1 MSKLGVQS
9 TYNVL
14 YYKYETKRKRHLF
27 ICNNCL
33 FRLEITSMKEKF
45 TKEQIEQM
53 LNTSTEKNVENSVD
67 LVDEFGNV
75 RNIGEVITQAENDV
89 KKKYPKVNFRWS
101 EFEIARAKKIAKE
114 LGMPYQTYI
123 KSLLKQGMDNDEKR
137 LKQI

>member
-1 MSKLGVQS
+1 
-9 TYNVL
+9 
-14 YYKYETKRKRHLF
+14 
-27 ICNNCL
+27 
-33 FRLEITSMKEKF
+33 MKEKF

-53 LNTSTEKNVENSVD
+53 LNTSTEEIVEDSSD

-75 RNIGEVITQAENDV
+75 HDVDEVITNAENDV

-101 EFEIARAKKIAKE
+101 EFEIARAKKIANK

-137 LKQI
+137 LQQM

>member
-1 MSKLGVQS
+1 
-9 TYNVL
+9 
-14 YYKYETKRKRHLF
+14 
-27 ICNNCL
+27 
-33 FRLEITSMKEKF
+33 MKEKF

-53 LNTSTEKNVENSVD
+53 LNTSTEEIVEGTSD

-75 RNIGEVITQAENDV
+75 HDVDEVITNAENDV

-123 KSLLKQGMDNDEKR
+123 KSLLKQGMDNDERR
-137 LKQI
+137 LQQM